1 MNFSSLFSRYQ
12 THFNLFSL
20 NRSMIL
26 TNTSTRKSAV
36 NTWEHIL
43 LQPPRSLWKQN
54 HDRLLW
60 LLWEQKCLLLYHEV
74 FYPVWHL
81 NERKNKLNEEGL
93 KLPFWGTGTKI
104 SSKTRLTVHRS
115 CLLSLIVYV
124 FIILDYF
131 IFLWRGSV
139 KQNATDCI
147 CNTLKL
153 IFWTD
158 RAVGALADLPLSL
171 CDIVDLALVP
181 VSGPLHHFQAR
192 QQRVLLLLQ
201 LFHLLQLC
209 ELTVRKEGWKEEKG
223 KRKMRLRTAQNETKK
238 TCLKSLCAQISHK
251 DPMERKHLTFIFPMP
266 SLRELPDCCQD

>member
-1 MNFSSLFSRYQ
+1 MNFSPLFSRYQ

-81 NERKNKLNEEGL
+81 NERKNKLNEKGL

-139 KQNATDCI
+139 KQNASA
-147 CNTLKL
+147 TLKVNIL
-153 IFWTD
+153 NWPCSGSSG
-158 RAVGALADLPLSL
+158 RPAAVSLWHCGFGPGTSLGPAPPLPGPPAASPSPAPALSFASTAW
-171 CDIVDLALVP
+171 VD
-181 VSGPLHHFQAR
+181 S
-192 QQRVLLLLQ
+192 
-201 LFHLLQLC
+201 
-209 ELTVRKEGWKEEKG
+209 
-223 KRKMRLRTAQNETKK
+223 
-238 TCLKSLCAQISHK
+238 
-251 DPMERKHLTFIFPMP
+251 
-266 SLRELPDCCQD
+266 